1 VGKPTPFSSY
11 NQDNMP
17 SATGK
22 IFNRNVIIAG
32 ALYMQNGSTLT
43 KVIDKDGTVTVAG
56 ITMTNITA
64 TGNTALGNAVTDTT
78 TIIGA
83 TSIQSTSA
91 SGLVV
96 GANGATNPVLKVS
109 CATASVATGLSLTG
123 AAAAGGMAI
132 AVISS
137 GTNENL
143 TIDAKGSGTITLG
156 GTSTGNIVLSRAMTG
171 VSSSMTSGY
180 TSRSA
185 TAVPATAGAVAAGLP
200 FTAYSNGMGIEWTS
214 NAPTHTRPKGS
225 LCLNIGGS
233 SGSTRAYINTDGAL
247 SLIHI

>member
-1 VGKPTPFSSY
+1 
-11 NQDNMP
+11 MA
-17 SATGK
+17 ATGK
-22 IFNRNVIIAG
+22 NFNRNVIIAG

-91 SGLVV
+91 SALVV
-96 GANGATNPVLKVS
+96 GANAGTNPVLKVVAS
-109 CATASVATGLSLTG
+109 TASVATGISLTG

-137 GTNENL
+137 GTDENL
-143 TIDAKGSGTITLG
+143 TINAKGAGTITLN
-156 GTSTGNIVLSRAMTG
+156 GTATGNIVLGRAATG
-171 VSSSMTSGY
+171 VSLSVTGSMTKK
-180 TSRSA
+180 SA
-185 TAVPATAGAVAAGLP
+185 TAVPATAGAVAAGAP
-200 FTAYSNGMGIEWTS
+200 IIAYSNAMTIEWTTD
-214 NAPTHTRPKGS
+214 APTHTRAKGS
-225 LCLNIGGS
+225 LCLNINGS
-233 SGSTRAYINTDGAL
+233 SASTRAYINTDGAGTWTA
-247 SLIHI
+247 ITTAA